1 MIKEQAGLG
10 LRKISLHSGRIGGS
24 SEAAAAGVGRA
35 EIMKAGGWRSAAV
48 DAYIRPVG
56 EGQEVSRKLVKRLQ
70 V

>member
-10 LRKISLHSGRIGGS
+10 LRRISLHSGKIGEAW
-24 SEAAAAGVGRA
+24 EAAAAGVGRA

-56 EGQEVSRKLVKRLQ
+56 EGQEVSKRLVKRLQ